1 MATFLRLRGNLQP
14 GTSLLRLNQTI
25 SSSATRP
32 TTQIQPQIQ
41 IQNRSYSQNQDKT
54 TPSSTDQAKPSP
66 NHPIP
71 SNKAHPTLRDGNQS
85 PIADDEGHL
94 KDDLPEDVKRHNREM
109 ENRYDK
115 PYNHMSD
122 KGSPESNFKN

>member
-1 MATFLRLRGNLQP
+1 MATFMRLRGNLQP
-14 GTSLLRLNQTI
+14 GTSLRLNQII
-25 SSSATRP
+25 SSSVARP
-32 TTQIQPQIQ
+32 TTQIQTQ
-41 IQNRSYSQNQDKT
+41 IQNRTYAQKQDKT
-54 TPSSTDQAKPSP
+54 PPPSSHDQAKPSP

-94 KDDLPEDVKRHNREM
+94 KDDLPEDVKRHNEDM

-115 PYNHMSD
+115 PYNHMGD
-122 KGSPESNFKN
+122 KGSPESNFEN